1 MKCECCDTD
10 MLLVG
15 NLQLIPKAGGLFE
28 IHQLNVITGKV
39 RVIPD
44 LAPAEMLDTLRKW
57 GVEEEMIKSV
67 EEDLP
72 NLGEGG
78 S

>member
-1 MKCECCDTD
+1 MKCECCDTE
-10 MLLVG
+10 MLHIG
-15 NLQLIPKAGGLFE
+15 NLQVVPRQGGLFD
-28 IHQLNVITGKV
+28 IHQINVITGKT

-44 LAPAEMLDTLRKW
+44 LAPVEMLDTLRKW
-57 GVEEEMIKSV
+57 GVEEDMIKLV

>member
-1 MKCECCDTD
+1 MN
-10 MLLVG
+10 M
-15 NLQLIPKAGGLFE
+15 
-28 IHQLNVITGKV
+28 ITGKI

-44 LAPAEMLDTLRKW
+44 LAPVEMLDTLRKW
-57 GVEEEMIKSV
+57 GVEEEMIKLV